1 MENRKLT
8 WQMAGGAARAISQ
21 RKEAIERYMKSPNLC
36 EFCGSPILVRNHE
49 RVPEVR
55 KKKYC
60 SHSCAAKHNNLAQK
74 GRSVPRANPTC
85 KVCHKPFRGRA
96 TGKIC
101 EACRKLGGV
110 GSVSKG
116 VMFQKRTN
124 WQSARSSIQKHAK
137 AVYRE
142 SGKPKV
148 CLICGY
154 STYVEIAHIKAVS
167 SFGDEIRILEIN
179 HSDNLI
185 ALCPNHHWEF
195 DHGLLPIN
203 GSEGRI

>member
-1 MENRKLT
+1 MK
-8 WQMAGGAARAISQ
+8 WQKAGGAARAVSQ
-21 RKEAIERYMKSPNLC
+21 RREAIERYLKRPNLC
-36 EFCGSPILVRNHE
+36 EFCGLPILVRDHE

-60 SHSCAAKHNNLAQK
+60 SHSCAAKHSNLAQK
-74 GRSVPRANPTC
+74 GRSTPRAIPTC

-101 EACRKLGGV
+101 EECRKLGGV

-137 AVYRE
+137 AVYKEAR
-142 SGKPKV
+142 KPKV

-154 STYVEIAHIKAVS
+154 STYVEVAHIKAVS
-167 SFGDEIRILEIN
+167 SFGEEIKISEIN
-179 HSDNLI
+179 DPNNLM

-195 DHGLLPIN
+195 DHGLLSIEPAP
-203 GSEGRI
+203 RIELG